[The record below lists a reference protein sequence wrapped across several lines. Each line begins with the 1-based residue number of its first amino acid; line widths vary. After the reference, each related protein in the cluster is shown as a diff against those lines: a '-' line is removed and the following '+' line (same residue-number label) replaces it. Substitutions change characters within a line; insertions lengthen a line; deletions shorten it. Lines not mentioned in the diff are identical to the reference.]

1 MEDSILLQLRKPVTL
16 GSMTWTELALTEPTL
31 GQLVD
36 SNAAG
41 TPMQQM
47 AALIAV
53 NAKVS
58 PAVVRALCQRD
69 AQDAIDFF
77 ARFERPTAP
86 TLGTGQPASA
96 ASTPGPLGT

>member
-16 GSMTWTELALTEPTL
+16 GSMTYTELSLSEPTL

-77 ARFERPTAP
+77 GRFERPTAP
-86 TLGTGQPASA
+86 TFDTAPQDSA
-96 ASTPGPLGT
+96 ASTPGPRPT